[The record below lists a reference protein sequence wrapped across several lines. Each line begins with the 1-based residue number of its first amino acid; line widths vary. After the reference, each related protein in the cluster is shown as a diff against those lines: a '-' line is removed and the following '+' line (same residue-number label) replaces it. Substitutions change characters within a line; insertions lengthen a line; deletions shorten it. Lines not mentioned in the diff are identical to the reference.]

1 MNLFKI
7 QVIFF
12 TVLSLIYLGSGFIL
26 WRLENVRLRENQF
39 RAFEEILEK
48 RKRFLEDIIPDEV
61 EKFPNYE
68 KKQILIKYLLN
79 IWLQQIARII
89 TNPSADWKKQLN
101 QLDLPFNGKLG
112 IFVGRGART
121 IFQKGMDFKKLLGDD
136 WADETFKA
144 ISGNGKAFNQF
155 QKLYFMAISFEEF
168 KSSQNSFQNLF
179 HPETY
184 LLRYYRDYGLFRMFL
199 LLDLKQVNLADI
211 QKQVY
216 MDFLSRY
223 GEYLTGGED
232 DFFEFEGKRE
242 KISESKLGF
251 TYHAEHKEF
260 IDYLFDRNI
269 WNFSFFALLIYLVYL
284 GGFKTFYL
292 RFEIKV
298 FVRYLIF
305 VSLLFLSFRYFRID
319 IYEGQALQDARSAEE
334 SSEIACKKLDQGFKE
349 FVNQLGRQIKE
360 VFNQA
365 DFTIKNPIFQGGLTG
380 LLMDPET
387 RSELSDEQLADF
399 SLPYLYRM
407 TSSYAAALDPFV
419 DKDFEKK
426 AQSRRLSKN
435 NFDPYL
441 KVVKNVKDIYDLDRI
456 KSNIPEWIGLSMERD
471 DNYGR
476 YLFNEGQ
483 LAKEAEFQS
492 RWLNHKLLTSDQ
504 YFMGLHKVIN
514 EDYPTVLGATISGG
528 NAFMKYLEN
537 RSINEEK
544 GLSGKSVLMMAPN
557 GKIFTYPKNL
567 DLDRE
572 FFEGLWMRARLSST
586 GLVEVEVNGETHL
599 ASLNRSEIVKSFRYL
614 ILQKKHQVF
623 EASDR
628 LTNIFDQFQYWFLI
642 LSTFF
647 GLWVGRSVV
656 RPLENLREGFQKL
669 KNKNYDFQLPVDGKD
684 ENARMIEAFNM
695 MVSELDQKEK
705 MMPFIN
711 ATLEQVL
718 GGQNERGKQPFV
730 GNAVVVVSDIRSFTT
745 LSSKTEPEE
754 LVTMLGEYF
763 GFWQARVER
772 NEGIIERFIGDAVVA
787 VFFEKRSAHYAQQA
801 IQCALEVQK
810 DLYQWN
816 LQRQAAGKFLVHNGI
831 GLSLGEIA
839 IDLVG
844 TSQRTEFLSMGT
856 PVDLAPVLEHLTKSG
871 TSTKIFVDERVEYK
885 LRDLYDFELRNSED
899 PEEKE
904 AVDEPYY
911 ELIEE
916 PFFSL

>member
-1 MNLFKI
+1 
-7 QVIFF
+7 
-12 TVLSLIYLGSGFIL
+12 
-26 WRLENVRLRENQF
+26 
-39 RAFEEILEK
+39 
-48 RKRFLEDIIPDEV
+48 
-61 EKFPNYE
+61 
-68 KKQILIKYLLN
+68 
-79 IWLQQIARII
+79 
-89 TNPSADWKKQLN
+89 
-101 QLDLPFNGKLG
+101 
-112 IFVGRGART
+112 
-121 IFQKGMDFKKLLGDD
+121 MDFKKLLDDD

-199 LLDLKQVNLADI
+199 LLDLKKVSLADI

-216 MDFLSRY
+216 TDFLSRY

-251 TYHAEHKEF
+251 TYHAKHKEF
-260 IDYLFDRNI
+260 LDYLVDRNI

-284 GGFKTFYL
+284 GGFKIFYL

-305 VSLLFLSFRYFRID
+305 VSMLFLSFRYFRID

-334 SSEIACKKLDQGFKE
+334 NAEIACKKLDQGFSQ
-349 FVNQLGRQIKE
+349 FLDYLGSQIKE
-360 VFNQA
+360 VFHQA
-365 DFTIKNPIFQGGLTG
+365 DFTIKNQIFQDGLTG
-380 LLMDPET
+380 LLLDPET
-387 RSELSDEQLADF
+387 GSELSDEQLADF

-407 TSSYAAALDPFV
+407 TSSFAAALDGFV

-426 AQSRRLSKN
+426 AQLGRQNVEN
-435 NFDPYL
+435 NYDPYL
-441 KVVKNVKDIYDLDRI
+441 KVVGNVKDVYDLDRI
-456 KSNIPEWIGLSMERD
+456 KKNMPEWIGLSMEKD

-476 YLFNEGQ
+476 YLFNEGKQ
-483 LAKEAEFQS
+483 AREAEGQS
-492 RWLNHKLLTSDQ
+492 GWLTHKLLTSSQ
-504 YFMGLHKVIN
+504 YFMGLHKVSN
-514 EDYPTVLGATISGG
+514 GDYPIVLGATISGG
-528 NAFMKYLEN
+528 NALLKYLKS

-544 GLSGKSVLMMAPN
+544 DLTGKSVLMMTPN
-557 GKIFTYPKNL
+557 GEIFTYPKKLN
-567 DLDRE
+567 LDRE
-572 FFEGLWMRARLSST
+572 FFEGLWMRARLSVT
-586 GLVEVEVNGETHL
+586 GLVEVEVNGEIYL

-623 EASDR
+623 QASDR
-628 LTNIFDQFQYWFLI
+628 LNKIFDQFQYWFLI
-642 LSTFF
+642 LSTLF
-647 GLWVGRSVV
+647 GLWVGRGVV

-669 KNKNYDFQLPVDGKD
+669 KEGNFNFQLPVGGQD

-745 LSSKTEPEE
+745 LSSKIEPEE
-754 LVTMLGEYF
+754 LVRMLGEYF

-787 VFFEKRSAHYAQQA
+787 IFFEKRSAHYAQQA

-816 LQRQAAGKFLVHNGI
+816 LQRQSQGKFIVRNGI

-839 IDLVG
+839 INLVG
-844 TSQRTEFLSMGT
+844 TSQRTEFLSMGA

-885 LRDLYDFELRNSED
+885 LRDLYDFELRNSEN

>member
-387 RSELSDEQLADF
+387 GSELSDEQLADF

-614 ILQKKHQVF
+614 ILQKKH
-623 EASDR
+623 
-628 LTNIFDQFQYWFLI
+628 
-642 LSTFF
+642 
-647 GLWVGRSVV
+647 
-656 RPLENLREGFQKL
+656 
-669 KNKNYDFQLPVDGKD
+669 
-684 ENARMIEAFNM
+684 
-695 MVSELDQKEK
+695 
-705 MMPFIN
+705 
-711 ATLEQVL
+711 
-718 GGQNERGKQPFV
+718 
-730 GNAVVVVSDIRSFTT
+730 
-745 LSSKTEPEE
+745 
-754 LVTMLGEYF
+754 
-763 GFWQARVER
+763 
-772 NEGIIERFIGDAVVA
+772 
-787 VFFEKRSAHYAQQA
+787 
-801 IQCALEVQK
+801 
-810 DLYQWN
+810 
-816 LQRQAAGKFLVHNGI
+816 
-831 GLSLGEIA
+831 
-839 IDLVG
+839 
-844 TSQRTEFLSMGT
+844 
-856 PVDLAPVLEHLTKSG
+856 
-871 TSTKIFVDERVEYK
+871 
-885 LRDLYDFELRNSED
+885 
-899 PEEKE
+899 
-904 AVDEPYY
+904 
-911 ELIEE
+911 
-916 PFFSL
+916 